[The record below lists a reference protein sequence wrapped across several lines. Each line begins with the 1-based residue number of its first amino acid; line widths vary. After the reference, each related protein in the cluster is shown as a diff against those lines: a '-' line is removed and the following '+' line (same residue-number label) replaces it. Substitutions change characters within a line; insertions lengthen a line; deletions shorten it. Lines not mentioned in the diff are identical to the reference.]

1 MTISPDNK
9 LTIAKVPFYCH
20 LMEWGKFPIY
30 LTLECINTFF
40 AIIWFRHS
48 DEYQWETIGYV
59 IQTTARRKTL
69 LFCVHRRRAFIHT
82 VTNTS
87 PFVVS
92 RSSIHTVCDKLSER
106 LCKVLGTVVPKACHS
121 RAKGVAQACQRRG
134 TSKAYLQRDSYQVVK
149 LE

>member
-1 MTISPDNK
+1 M
-9 LTIAKVPFYCH
+9 V
-20 LMEWGKFPIY
+20 
-30 LTLECINTFF
+30 
-40 AIIWFRHS
+40 
-48 DEYQWETIGYV
+48 GYV
-59 IQTTARRKTL
+59 IQTTVRRKNL
-69 LFCVHRRRAFIHT
+69 LFCVREEPSFHT